1 VVTLDGSDSTDP
13 DDGIASYQWV
23 QIDGPAVAL
32 SSTSAVQ
39 PTFTAPEVGQDGAS
53 LLFRLTVTDGG
64 GLRSTD
70 SCTIQ
75 VTSAGAQR
83 TLESLAI
90 LGANSV
96 DENGEADYEA
106 AATFS
111 DDSTE
116 TVTGDASWSENSP
129 YASIDS
135 NGELAAS
142 EVSGDQTVT
151 LTASY
156 TYAGVTVSATKV
168 VAIRDTSDEGQDS
181 SDDGDNPDDGG
192 TDSGV
197 SLRLIHPVDR
207 AVLSYGEIHGHLRFV
222 FDTAPGAE
230 AYLLKLCLTKI
241 GTGEETHLQATLV
254 PPAANEPL
262 GEGGGGTPG
271 FSVDGYE
278 IATFDLPL
286 DQDCWDSLAFYELSW
301 SVSALSGDNY
311 FAGILE
317 IQDSSETWSFR
328 CRPSHS
334 VALTAPSDKAVVD
347 METDL
352 APLFSWEPYGSA
364 SSYEVLLVHATSE
377 GFGPVLSF
385 PGQTLTEFPSEPLD
399 EDFWQAGTWY
409 WTVLAR
415 DAEGVLLTPNFTV
428 FSVTITRNPAA
439 NQPPTAMITE
449 PADGATFTVRQTV
462 NYAGEVT
469 DPEDGI
475 LPASAFTWE
484 VARVGGR
491 FHTIATGV
499 KSGSWVATWRG
510 EFIIRLTVQ
519 DSGGLT
525 NTDEVQ
531 LTVKPWWADKHR

>member
-1 VVTLDGSDSTDP
+1 
-13 DDGIASYQWV
+13 
-23 QIDGPAVAL
+23 
-32 SSTSAVQ
+32 
-39 PTFTAPEVGQDGAS
+39 
-53 LLFRLTVTDGG
+53 
-64 GLRSTD
+64 
-70 SCTIQ
+70 
-75 VTSAGAQR
+75 
-83 TLESLAI
+83 
-90 LGANSV
+90 
-96 DENGEADYEA
+96 
-106 AATFS
+106 
-111 DDSTE
+111 
-116 TVTGDASWSENSP
+116 
-129 YASIDS
+129 
-135 NGELAAS
+135 
-142 EVSGDQTVT
+142 
-151 LTASY
+151 
-156 TYAGVTVSATKV
+156 
-168 VAIRDTSDEGQDS
+168 
-181 SDDGDNPDDGG
+181 
-192 TDSGV
+192 
-197 SLRLIHPVDR
+197 
-207 AVLSYGEIHGHLRFV
+207 
-222 FDTAPGAE
+222 
-230 AYLLKLCLTKI
+230 
-241 GTGEETHLQATLV
+241 
-254 PPAANEPL
+254 
-262 GEGGGGTPG
+262 
-271 FSVDGYE
+271 
-278 IATFDLPL
+278 
-286 DQDCWDSLAFYELSW
+286 
-301 SVSALSGDNY
+301 
-311 FAGILE
+311 
-317 IQDSSETWSFR
+317 
-328 CRPSHS
+328 